1 MASGSLLASNI
12 GQLVTNDPQRDD
24 LLGEIRDAAV
34 AVSDG
39 HVVWVGPATE
49 IPAEWRELPEFDCG
63 GAAVVPGF
71 VDAHTHLAFAGD
83 RADEFGRRLRGET
96 YEEIMAAGGG
106 IRSTVAATR
115 SSTARELLAKTMPRV
130 ERMMRAGTT
139 TVEIKTGYG
148 LDLETELRLLG
159 TIAAID
165 DSLEI
170 DAIPTFLGAHAVPAE
185 FNGDAAGYVDYLL
198 EEVIPACA
206 PYARFCDVFC
216 DVGAFTVEQARTVLL
231 AGRQHGMEP
240 RLHANQLAASGGA
253 KLAAE
258 LGAVSADHLDHVDDA
273 DIAALRAAGVV
284 AVVLPGVSFS
294 LRLPQA
300 GGNDLWDAGVTVAL
314 ATDCNPGT
322 SNIETMPFVIA
333 LACLEMGLSP
343 ERAIWSATRGG
354 ALALGLEDRGQ
365 LAPGSL
371 GDLVVLA
378 HPSYVHLAYR
388 PDAPPVRAVIKRGEL
403 VAGDTGSSLRG
414 RLQA

>member
-1 MASGSLLASNI
+1 MASGSLLAGNI
-12 GQLVTNDPQRDD
+12 GQLVTNDPAGDG
-24 LLGEIRDAAV
+24 LLGEVHDAAV

-39 HVVWVGPATE
+39 HVVWVGPAAE
-49 IPAEWRELPEFDCG
+49 VPDEWRELPEFDCE

-83 RADEFGRRLRGET
+83 RADEFGRRLRGES

-106 IRSTVAATR
+106 IQSTVAATR
-115 SSTARELLAKTMPRV
+115 AASARELLATTMPRV
-130 ERMMRAGTT
+130 ERMLRAGTT
-139 TVEIKTGYG
+139 TVEIKSGYG
-148 LDLETELRLLG
+148 LDLDTELRLLG
-159 TIAAID
+159 AIAAID

-170 DAIPTFLGAHAVPAE
+170 DAIATFLGAHTVPRE
-185 FNGDAAGYVDYLL
+185 FSGDADGYVAHLVD
-198 EEVIPACA
+198 EVLPACA

-216 DVGAFTVEQARTVLL
+216 DAGVFTVEQARNILL
-231 AGRQHGMEP
+231 AGRQHGLAP

-258 LGAVSADHLDHVDDA
+258 LGAVSADHLDHIDDE
-273 DIAALRAAGVV
+273 DIEALRAAGVV
-284 AVVLPGVSFS
+284 AILLPGVSFS
-294 LRLPQA
+294 LQLPQA
-300 GGNDLWDAGVTVAL
+300 RGNDLWDAGVTVAV

-322 SNIETMPFVIA
+322 SNIETMPFVVA

-354 ALALGLEDRGQ
+354 AMALGLEDRGQ
-365 LAPGSL
+365 LTPGAL

-403 VAGDTGSSLRG
+403 VAG
-414 RLQA
+414 

>member
-1 MASGSLLASNI
+1 MASGSLLAGNI
-12 GQLVTNDPQRDD
+12 GQLVTNDPARDG
-24 LLGEIRDAAV
+24 LVGEIRNAAV
-34 AVSDG
+34 AVVDG
-39 HVVWVGPATE
+39 HVVWVGTAADV
-49 IPAEWRELPEFDCG
+49 PAEWRELPEFDCE

-83 RADEFGRRLRGET
+83 RADEFGRRLRGES

-106 IRSTVAATR
+106 IQSTVTATR
-115 SSTARELLAKTMPRV
+115 SASAKDLLATTLPRV
-130 ERMMRAGTT
+130 ERMLRAGTT
-139 TVEIKTGYG
+139 TVEIKSGYG

-159 TIAAID
+159 AIAAID

-170 DAIPTFLGAHAVPAE
+170 DAIATFLGAHTVPVE
-185 FNGDAAGYVDYLL
+185 FAGDAAGFVAYVTD
-198 EEVIPACA
+198 EVLPACA

-216 DVGAFTVEQARTVLL
+216 DQGVFTVEQARTVLQ
-231 AGRQHGMEP
+231 AGRHHGLLP

-253 KLAAE
+253 QLAAE
-258 LGAVSADHLDHVDDA
+258 LGAVSADHLDHIDEA
-273 DIAALRAAGVV
+273 DIAALRTAGVV
-284 AVVLPGVSFS
+284 AVLLPGVSFS

-300 GGNDLWDAGVTVAL
+300 RGNELWDAGVTVAL

-343 ERAIWSATRGG
+343 ERAIWSASRGG
-354 ALALGLEDRGQ
+354 ALALGLDDRGQ
-365 LAPGSL
+365 LTPGAL

-388 PDAPPVRAVIKRGEL
+388 PDAPPVKAVIKRGEL
-403 VAGDTGSSLRG
+403 VAG
-414 RLQA
+414 